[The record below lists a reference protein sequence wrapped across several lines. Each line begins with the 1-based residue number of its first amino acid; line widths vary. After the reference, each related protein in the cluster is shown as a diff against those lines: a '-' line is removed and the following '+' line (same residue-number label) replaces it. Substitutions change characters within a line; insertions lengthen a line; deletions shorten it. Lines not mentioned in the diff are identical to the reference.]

1 VTELKPTVFVV
12 DDDQAV
18 RAALSLLIKSA
29 GLQVKTFGSA
39 QAFLRAYDPAHPGCL
54 ILDVRMRGMGGMELQ
69 EKLAAQGIAIPV
81 IIITGHG
88 DVPMAVRAVKRGAID
103 FIQKP
108 FDDQVLLDRITQAVE
123 LNTQRRRQEAEQA
136 EATAKLARLSP
147 REREVMDLLVAGK
160 GNKEI
165 ALALGLSRK
174 TVDIHRS
181 HVMLKLGVDSIADL
195 VRLGLVQE
203 AHRGPI
209 SPEV

>member
-1 VTELKPTVFVV
+1 MTELKPTVFVV